1 MDPKEMRHTVNTY
14 TDLVENII
22 NALMKQPTKK

>member
-14 TDLVENII
+14 TDLAENII